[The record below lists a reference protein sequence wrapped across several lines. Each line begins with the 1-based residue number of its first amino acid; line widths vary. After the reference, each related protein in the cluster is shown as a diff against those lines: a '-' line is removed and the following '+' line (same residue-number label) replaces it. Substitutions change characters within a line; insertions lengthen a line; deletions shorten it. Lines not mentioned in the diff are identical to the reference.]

1 MKKWIPT
8 SSKLSRWSIHSAFI
22 WLGFNFDTD
31 LPIKICLSSFPF
43 GISCPAV
50 ANCQST
56 FCNLLFHSRPPR
68 ASHDLF
74 PNSAIVCQSFC
85 PSSVFQRGSRNRSN
99 ALWFFMI
106 HPFHS
111 LHSRFLFARGSHN
124 IRIKKITQP
133 HGRKFSCWVC
143 HNFLRSGLLPTFIF
157 YESSAAASARPFPSC
172 DPSFKLGYYFQRL
185 PFLKGL
191 R

>member
-8 SSKLSRWSIHSAFI
+8 SSKLSRWSIHSTFII

-31 LPIKICLSSFPF
+31 LPTKICLSSFPF

-56 FCNLLFHSRPPR
+56 FYNLLFHSRPPGPPTIYFPTR
-68 ASHDLF
+68 LLSVSH
-74 PNSAIVCQSFC
+74 
-85 PSSVFQRGSRNRSN
+85 SVPQVYFRGGSRNRSN

-124 IRIKKITQP
+124 IQIKKITQP

-143 HNFLRSGLLPTFIF
+143 VAVCNRDFSIPC
-157 YESSAAASARPFPSC
+157 FPL
-172 DPSFKLGYYFQRL
+172 PSFHHWTLDTPKIQTWA
-185 PFLKGL
+185 PI
-191 R
+191 